1 MQSNRFRGR
10 QYPSAAFTLIELLVV
25 IAIIGILL
33 SVLIPALGKAKKQ
46 VRAVVCRSN
55 LHQIGLAVALY
66 ADANQNYIPRGN
78 PDNPWFMRFLP
89 YLGHDQQQKDY
100 RDVRIY
106 KCPDFPRT
114 GVGENNISNANQTL
128 CYVVSSW
135 TFNNRSDT
143 IGHEIRVETK
153 LSEFRHPGSTIYMAD
168 HEDGPWRPIIQ
179 TADDGTSL
187 ERCDIWAPTHL
198 PSSTNQDPTWGRR
211 IARARHRDGCNVLFL
226 DYHSEYIPADAMT
239 VDMWR
244 DK

>member
-10 QYPSAAFTLIELLVV
+10 SYPMAAFTLIELLVV
-25 IAIIGILL
+25 VAIIGILL

-46 VRAVVCRSN
+46 VCAVVCRSN
-55 LHQIGLAVALY
+55 LHQIGMAVALY
-66 ADANQNYIPRGN
+66 ADAHQNYVPRGN

-89 YLGHDQQQKDY
+89 YLGHDQRQKDY
-100 RDVRIY
+100 RDVKIY

-114 GVGENNISNANQTL
+114 GVGENNIPNAKQTL

-135 TFNNRSDT
+135 TFNDRFDK
-143 IGHEIRVETK
+143 IGHEIREATK

-168 HEDGPWRPIIQ
+168 HEDGAWRPIIQ
-179 TADDGTSL
+179 SSTDPGLD
-187 ERCDIWAPTHL
+187 RCDIWIPTHL
-198 PSSTNQDPTWGRR
+198 PSSNDQDRYRGRR

-226 DYHSEYIPADAMT
+226 DYHSEYIPADTMT